1 MGAESDF
8 YTVLELGKDG
18 ERRRAA
24 TPRTRPS
31 LLSPPQDASFE
42 EVRRAYLKMALK
54 WHPDKNPMHPD
65 VAEQMFK
72 RVAQAYKV
80 LGDPVLRRRYDG
92 GGERGLGEE
101 WWPKD
106 PEASKDMAYQFFI
119 HRVPGH
125 SLRDGFSEAK
135 LREIFPNL
143 FGRGSG
149 ETLQEVPHRSRMSL
163 SSL

>member
-1 MGAESDF
+1 MVKEWTSLCLMVSLGASC
-8 YTVLELGKDG
+8 
-18 ERRRAA
+18 A
-24 TPRTRPS
+24 PS
-31 LLSPPQDASFE
+31 S
-42 EVRRAYLKMALK
+42 
-54 WHPDKNPMHPD
+54 
-65 VAEQMFK
+65 
-72 RVAQAYKV
+72 V

>member
-1 MGAESDF
+1 MTSHW
-8 YTVLELGKDG
+8 LQN
-18 ERRRAA
+18 R
-24 TPRTRPS
+24 
-31 LLSPPQDASFE
+31 
-42 EVRRAYLKMALK
+42 K